1 VTAFDAAGNSVTSA
15 VYKTTWRDCG
25 APKIE
30 SITILNDPP
39 CGGEDVT
46 ITARITD
53 NIGVTSATIYIDGV
67 PIPMTG
73 PAGPGDWVYTI
84 TTGKAAGQ
92 SISCY
97 ISAKDGEENTAT
109 SNTFTITWRDCIAPV
124 IGSPVLEP
132 ASPCAG
138 EDVFV
143 KVHITDNVGVT
154 SATITY
160 EGASYQMSGPIGP
173 ANDGDWTAT
182 IIGAGK
188 KAGESISYTITATDD
203 AENAATAVSGSIT
216 WIDCTPP
223 VVQSVDTSSSTPAPE
238 RR

>member
-1 VTAFDAAGNSVTSA
+1 
-15 VYKTTWRDCG
+15 
-25 APKIE
+25 
-30 SITILNDPP
+30 
-39 CGGEDVT
+39 
-46 ITARITD
+46 
-53 NIGVTSATIYIDGV
+53 
-67 PIPMTG
+67 
-73 PAGPGDWVYTI
+73 
-84 TTGKAAGQ
+84 
-92 SISCY
+92 
-97 ISAKDGEENTAT
+97 
-109 SNTFTITWRDCIAPV
+109 
-124 IGSPVLEP
+124 
-132 ASPCAG
+132 
-138 EDVFV
+138 
-143 KVHITDNVGVT
+143 VHITDNVGVT